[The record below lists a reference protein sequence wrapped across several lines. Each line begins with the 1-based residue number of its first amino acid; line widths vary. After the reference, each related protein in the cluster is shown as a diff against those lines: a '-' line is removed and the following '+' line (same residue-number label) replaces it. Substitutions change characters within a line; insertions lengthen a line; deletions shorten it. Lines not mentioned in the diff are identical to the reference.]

1 METDHMTDPVPM
13 TSATGT
19 ASAGA
24 AAHALAASPL
34 AEVDGLRIAFRGHDG
49 TLAEAVRGVSFTL
62 NKGERLGIVGESGS
76 GKSLTGRAL
85 LGLLPPAAQMRANAL
100 RFDGA
105 DLLVLSAR
113 KRRQLCGQQ
122 MGMILQDPK
131 YSLNPVMTV
140 AEQMREAFALHAPKT
155 GRREMREKIVAALAA
170 VHIRNPQRV
179 AAAYPHELSGGMGQ
193 RVMIAMMVSTGPR
206 LLVADEPTSALDVLV
221 AAQVLAILDETI
233 AKHNTGL
240 ILISH
245 DLPLVMSFCDRVV
258 VMYAGRVVETCAAR
272 DLLHAQHPY
281 TRGLLA
287 ANPPLANPPDE
298 LPVLARDPAWL
309 ADAHDSAPTGASA

>member
-1 METDHMTDPVPM
+1 MTDASPI
-13 TSATGT
+13 TSTSGSASTGD
-19 ASAGA
+19 A
-24 AAHALAASPL
+24 AQALAASAL
-34 AEVDGLRIAFRGHDG
+34 AEIDDLRIAFRGHDG
-49 TLAEAVRGVSFTL
+49 TLADAVRGVSFTL
-62 NKGERLGIVGESGS
+62 NRGERLGIVGESGS

-85 LGLLPPAAQMRANAL
+85 LGLLPPAAQMRANTL
-100 RFDGA
+100 RFDGT
-105 DLLVLSAR
+105 DLLGLSAR

-155 GRREMREKIVAALAA
+155 GRREMREKIVEALAA
-170 VHIRNPQRV
+170 VHICNPQRV
-179 AAAYPHELSGGMGQ
+179 ADAYPHELSGGMGQ

-233 AKHNTGL
+233 AKHGTGL
-240 ILISH
+240 IFISH

-287 ANPPLANPPDE
+287 ANPPLAHPPDE

-309 ADAHDSAPTGASA
+309 ADSRDSTHQGASA